1 MKLQI
6 LSDLHLGVAGME
18 PQHTDADVIVLAG
31 DITRPPAACEW
42 AQRLEKPVVYVAGN
56 HEFYGGELRRTLD
69 ELRSRCAGSNV
80 HFLEQ
85 DALAIDG
92 VRFLGTTLW
101 SDLLLYGDGDVRA
114 QAITEALR
122 FVGDF
127 KRIAVGARLF
137 TPDDCAQLYSEASA
151 WLEGKLNEPFAGTT
165 VVVTHF
171 APSPKSI
178 HARFEGSL
186 LNPCFISDT
195 ERLMGSERVALW
207 IHGHTHNSFDYKVRG
222 TRVICNPR
230 GYAKNGAVENPSFDP
245 CFVLMV

>member
-18 PQHTDADVIVLAG
+18 PEHTDADVVVLAG

-56 HEFYGGELRRTLD
+56 HEFYGGEVQRTLD
-69 ELRSRCAGSNV
+69 ELRTRCTGSNV

-85 DALAIDG
+85 DAVTIDG

-101 SDLLLYGDGDVRA
+101 SDFLLYGEGNLRE
-114 QAITEALR
+114 QAIAEILR
-122 FVGDF
+122 LVGDF
-127 KRIAVGARLF
+127 RRIMFGTRLF
-137 TPDDCAQLYSEASA
+137 TPDDCVQLYNEASA
-151 WLEGKLNEPFAGTT
+151 WLDSKLDEPFAGTT

-171 APSPKSI
+171 APSPQSV
-178 HARFEGSL
+178 HARFAGSL
-186 LNPCFISDT
+186 LNPCFASDA
-195 ERLMGSERVALW
+195 ERLMGSERVKLW
-207 IHGHTHNSFDYKVRG
+207 IHGHTHNSFDYSVHG

-245 CFVLMV
+245 RFVLTV

>member
-18 PQHTDADVIVLAG
+18 PEHTDADVVVLAG
-31 DITRPPAACEW
+31 DITRPPVACEW

-56 HEFYGGELRRTLD
+56 HEFYGGELSRTID
-69 ELRSRCAGSNV
+69 ELRTRCAGSNV

-85 DALAIDG
+85 DALTLDG

-101 SDLLLYGDGDVRA
+101 SDFQLYGEGNLRE
-114 QAITEALR
+114 QAIAETLR
-122 FVGDF
+122 IVGDF
-127 KRIAVGARLF
+127 KRITVGARLL
-137 TPDDCAQLYSEASA
+137 TPDDCAELYRTASA
-151 WLEGKLNEPFAGTT
+151 WLDGKLAEPFAGTT

-178 HARFEGSL
+178 HARFAGSL
-186 LNPCFISDT
+186 LNPCFVSDA
-195 ERLMGSERVALW
+195 ERLMGSERVKLW
-207 IHGHTHNSFDYKVRG
+207 IHGHTHDSFDYTVRG

-230 GYAKNGAVENPSFDP
+230 GYAKHGVVENASFDATLVVP
-245 CFVLMV
+245 V